1 MTSLERVSFGAAVL
15 WGIGVVILFTWG
27 ASASPLGTGVHLVI
41 GLIGAVLPATAIWL
55 GLTLLRV
62 LETIREES
70 AHLEDAI
77 DALRSARDAAPAK
90 GRAAEDGVLVKLD
103 EIAARQR
110 GIEAAL
116 DTLRATPQP
125 AAEAP
130 RPAPAPAPAPPA
142 DDDQVTLP
150 LDIPAEDAQPG
161 LSRADFLG
169 ALNFPQNMDDTAG
182 FTALRRALRDRSAA
196 QVIRAAQDIL
206 TLMSQDGIYMDDLK
220 PDMAHPD
227 LWRRFASGERGRTI
241 ASLGGVHDQPALD
254 VATTRMKQ
262 DAVFRDVAHH
272 FLRLFDR
279 MLGDFAQD
287 ASDAEIAQLAQTRTA
302 RAFMLLGRVAG
313 TFD

>member
-1 MTSLERVSFGAAVL
+1 MTSLERVSFGAAIL
-15 WGIGVVILFTWG
+15 WGIGVATVFIWG
-27 ASASPLGTGVHLVI
+27 ASASPLGTGAHLMI
-41 GLIGAVLPATAIWL
+41 GLICAALPAALTWL
-55 GLTLLRV
+55 GVILLRAI
-62 LETIREES
+62 ETVREES

-77 DALRSARDAAPAK
+77 DGLRSDHDDTPAK
-90 GRAAEDGVLVKLD
+90 GPAAADGVLVKLD

-116 DTLRATPQP
+116 DTLSATPQP
-125 AAEAP
+125 APEAP
-130 RPAPAPAPAPPA
+130 RPAPAPTPAPPA

-150 LDIPAEDAQPG
+150 LDMPAEDAQPG

-182 FTALRRALRDRSAA
+182 FTALRGALRDRSAA
-196 QVIRAAQDIL
+196 QIIRAAQDIL
-206 TLMSQDGIYMDDLK
+206 TLMSQDGIYMDDLH

-241 ASLGGVHDQPALD
+241 ASLGGVHDQAALD
-254 VATTRMKQ
+254 VATRRMKQ

-279 MLGDFAQD
+279 MLGDFAPD

>member
-1 MTSLERVSFGAAVL
+1 VTSLERVSFGASIL
-15 WGIGVVILFTWG
+15 WGIGVAIVFIWG
-27 ASASPLGTGVHLVI
+27 AGASPLGAAAHLVI
-41 GLIGAVLPATAIWL
+41 GLICAGLPAALVWL
-55 GLTLLRV
+55 GVTMQRAI
-62 LETIREES
+62 EAIDEES

-77 DALRSARDAAPAK
+77 YALRAAQNASPAK
-90 GRAAEDGVLVKLD
+90 GPAADDGVIRKLD
-103 EIAARQR
+103 GIAARQR

-116 DTLRATPQP
+116 DALRTTPQP
-125 AAEAP
+125 TPEAP
-130 RPAPAPAPAPPA
+130 PPAPAPQA

-150 LDIPAEDAQPG
+150 LDIPPEDAQPG

-206 TLMSQDGIYMDDLK
+206 TLISQDGIYMDDLH
-220 PDMAHPD
+220 PEMAHPD

-241 ASLGGVHDQPALD
+241 ASLGGVRDEAALD
-254 VATTRMKQ
+254 TTATRMKQ

-279 MLGDFAQD
+279 MLADFATD
-287 ASDAEIAQLAQTRTA
+287 ASDDEIAQLAQTRTA